1 MNHKQKLGYMA
12 LGAGILA
19 LGIIIGQWVT
29 PDIEAQNNSVFDKIQ
44 CRELRVVDENGNK
57 TIFLGIK
64 NGSST
69 IECNTTTDDLS
80 NCSFSVSTDGVGS
93 ELKLYNK
100 KPGGG
105 FNSRFEVSTNIT
117 GGNLTLSNN
126 TLDGG
131 IELASSSTEN
141 RVLVRDAWQDLAIG
155 LHSRLLLGNEILV
168 VNGTVRKEDR

>member
-12 LGAGILA
+12 LGAGIMA
-19 LGIIIGQWVT
+19 LGIIIGQFVT
-29 PDIEAQNNSVFDKIQ
+29 PDIEAQSDGVFDTIQ
-44 CRELRVVDENGNK
+44 CRELQVVDENGNK
-57 TIFLGIK
+57 AIFLGIK

-100 KPGGG
+100 ELGGG
-105 FNSRFEVSTNIT
+105 FNSRFEVFAGVT

-131 IELASSSTEN
+131 IELAANSTEN
-141 RVLVRDAWQDLAIG
+141 RVLVRDACQDLAIG
-155 LHSRLLLGNEILV
+155 LHSRLLLGNEVLV
-168 VNGTVRKEDR
+168 VNGTVRTEDR